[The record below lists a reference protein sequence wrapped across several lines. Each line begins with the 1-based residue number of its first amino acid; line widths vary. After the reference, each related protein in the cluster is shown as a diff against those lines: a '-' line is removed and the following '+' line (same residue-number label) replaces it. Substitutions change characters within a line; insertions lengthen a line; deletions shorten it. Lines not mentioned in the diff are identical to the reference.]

1 MADNAPPHPQ
11 AFDATPDPSVVKPP
25 RPRDA
30 ATLLIVRRDGIA
42 PRVLMG
48 RRSGGHAFMPN
59 KWVFPGGRIHASDFR
74 VPVVRELSEATAAA
88 LARTTSPSR
97 ARAIALAA
105 IRETFEETGLR
116 LAQPAPPLRSR
127 GEWGAFLASG
137 ARPDL
142 GALDFVARAI
152 TPPARSRRF
161 DARFFVADASA
172 LMSLDPGSGSGE
184 LDELAW
190 FDWDSAGALDLPS
203 ITRAVLHE
211 VALRLEQP
219 GRAVPFHRFI
229 RGEHRLGVV

>member
-1 MADNAPPHPQ
+1 MTEALPHPQ
-11 AFDATPDPSVVKPP
+11 AFDATPDPEVVKPP

-30 ATLLIVRRDGIA
+30 ATLLIVRRDGLA

-48 RRSGGHAFMPN
+48 RRSGGHAFMPH
-59 KWVFPGGRIHASDFR
+59 KWVFPGGRIHVSDFR
-74 VPVVRELSEATAAA
+74 VPVARELSEDTGAA
-88 LARTTSPSR
+88 LAQTTTPSR

-105 IRETFEETGLR
+105 IRETYEETGLR
-116 LAQPAPPLRSR
+116 LAQPAAPLRRR

-161 DARFFVADASA
+161 DARFFVADARA

-190 FDWDSAGALDLPS
+190 FDWEAAGTLDLPS
-203 ITRAVLHE
+203 ITRAILHE
-211 VALRLEQP
+211 VALRLAEP
-219 GRAVPFHRFI
+219 GRPRPFHRFV
-229 RGEHRLGVV
+229 RGQHRLGVV